1 VTEPGQDHNEGVV
14 TLRDIYNV
22 VMETKDTVTRMDE
35 RVKDLEELPQ
45 RVSALEKG
53 HSRMMG
59 IALGGSTVA
68 ASAITIIGWTIG
80 K

>member
-1 VTEPGQDHNEGVV
+1 MSGTDNTNEGVV

-22 VMETKDTVTRMDE
+22 AMETKETVARIDE

-45 RVSALEKG
+45 RVSNLEKG

-59 IALGGSTVA
+59 VAVGASTVA
-68 ASAITIIGWTIG
+68 ATAITIIGWTIG